1 MKVIL
6 KKEYYENLMT
16 SNRIDNEDDLQ
27 PFNIYFN
34 LKEYY
39 TKNLSGSE
47 LSNIYIHHIKYERC
61 LSMLRSGNIKGSIV
75 LYKEIVNLNFNFSSC
90 IQHGMTSFFFAMAAY
105 YDFIVHEN
113 FEDALNKL
121 KLGIDN
127 VITQAKDFP
136 FFILELSTQWI
147 NIIRIFIKEKKKEA
161 IIQEFSCLLQLVM
174 YGMHTNKIAENSFK
188 ELDIKE
194 RDFCVNDVF
203 NNVIYSLGKRFD
215 YEEVL
220 KIINEVFCLVVPQ
233 MPIDKLQ
240 YSSYNSSIN
249 KFFVVLRAHLENDY
263 EKYLDNIK
271 YFTTSKFA
279 LPIAL
284 HEINIKILSF
294 SLSLISKDFI
304 DVGVI
309 PNYYLIYEE

>member
-6 KKEYYENLMT
+6 NKEYYRNSMT
-16 SNRIDNEDDLQ
+16 SNRIDNENDLQ

-39 TKNLSGSE
+39 TKDLSRSE
-47 LSNIYIHHIKYERC
+47 LSNMYIHHLKCERC
-61 LSMLRSGNIKGSIV
+61 LSMLRLGNIKGSIV
-75 LYKEIVNLNFNFSSC
+75 LYREIANLDFNFPSC
-90 IQHGMTSFFFAMAAY
+90 IQHGMDSFFFAMAAY

-113 FEDALNKL
+113 FEDALKKL
-121 KLGIDN
+121 KLGMES

-136 FFILELSTQWI
+136 FFILEFSTQWI
-147 NIIRIFIKEKKKEA
+147 NIIRIFIKEKKKDA

-203 NNVIYSLGKRFD
+203 NNVIYSLEKRFEH
-215 YEEVL
+215 EEVL
-220 KIINEVFCLVVPQ
+220 EIINEVFCLVVRQ

-249 KFFVVLRAHLENDY
+249 KLFAVLSAHLENDY
-263 EKYLDNIK
+263 EKYFNNFK
-271 YFTTSKFA
+271 YFTTSKFY
-279 LPIAL
+279 LPVAL
-284 HEINIKILSF
+284 HEINIQILSF
-294 SLSLISKDFI
+294 SLGLVSKDF
-304 DVGVI
+304 VK
-309 PNYYLIYEE
+309 PTT